1 MTAPTYMSGLL
12 FTKAHRLVRERIYTL
27 LELYELT
34 PTLWSLF
41 SMIQRSDEGI
51 RSSNVAKELGVK
63 PPMITMM
70 ADTLIEQG
78 LIQRLPHHTDGR
90 VKLLT
95 PTSKGKKIAKEIE
108 NKLSGEIGYLMSG
121 LSAQEILT
129 FQKVLTTIITN
140 AH

>member
-1 MTAPTYMSGLL
+1 MSGLL

-27 LELYELT
+27 LEQYELT

-41 SMIQRSDEGI
+41 SMIQNSDEGI
-51 RSSNVAKELGVK
+51 RSSNVAKELGVQ

-78 LIQRLPHHTDGR
+78 LILRLPHHTDGR

-95 PTSKGKKIAKEIE
+95 TTTKGKKTAKEIE

-121 LSAQEILT
+121 LTTPEILV

-140 AH
+140 AN

>member
-12 FTKAHRLVRERIYTL
+12 FTKAHRLVRERIYAL
-27 LELYELT
+27 LEMYDLT
-34 PTLWSLF
+34 PPLWSLF
-41 SMIQRSDEGI
+41 SMIQRSEEGI
-51 RSSNVAKELGVK
+51 RSSNLAKELGVK

-78 LIQRLPHHTDGR
+78 LIRRLPHHTDGR

-95 PTSKGKKIAKEIE
+95 TTSKGKKLSKEIE

-121 LSAQEILT
+121 LTTQEVLT